1 MRIIDNKEVIKI
13 LKRYRNKGVYI
24 HHLGNISGT
33 NTIHKMTFVYYN
45 NIIVINDKISRNY
58 FAINLS
64 YVYKMLTNREKSTK
78 KLFMD
83 DDIVITIVN

>member
-24 HHLGNISGT
+24 HHLGTISGT

-64 YVYKMLTNREKSTK
+64 YVYKMLTNREKSTI

>member
-1 MRIIDNKEVIKI
+1 MRIIDNKELIKI

-24 HHLGNISGT
+24 HYLGTISGT

-64 YVYKMLTNREKSTK
+64 YVYKMLTNREKSTI